1 MPQATLLN
9 IKPIGKKS
17 LPSLRSISSSSSLAS
32 MKNKETNNNNRN
44 NNSNSNN
51 DNNNNNN
58 NDNMH
63 LYEDIKLVEKAM
75 NCFYDSRIQE
85 AETLL
90 SNKNGIYV
98 SLGKAFILFLKSMM
112 TFQESDIK
120 ATHEALKETINIA
133 GNLRKKEGWMN
144 SLSSLWQQRSPITHL
159 QSMTI
164 IEKHAV
170 RIIIIKKKIHVHI

>member
-1 MPQATLLN
+1 MPPATLLN
-9 IKPIGKKS
+9 LKANGKKS

-32 MKNKETNNNNRN
+32 MKNNKATV
-44 NNSNSNN
+44 
-51 DNNNNNN
+51 DNNNN
-58 NDNMH
+58 NDNSMT
-63 LYEDIKLVEKAM
+63 LYEDIQQVEKAM

-112 TFQESDIK
+112 TFQETDIK
-120 ATHEALKETINIA
+120 STHEALKDTIQLA
-133 GNLRKKEGWMN
+133 GQLRKKEGWMN
-144 SLSSLWQQRSPITHL
+144 SFSSLWQQRNPITHL
-159 QSMTI
+159 QSLTI

-170 RIIIIKKKIHVHI
+170 RKNKINKNFKKT